1 MILENLKKIWQLLFI
16 IKEDDFDLILKFVEA
31 SLEILVILKSF
42 VKEVEQNEEKALNEI
57 KQKIIQ

>member
-16 IKEDDFDLILKFVEA
+16 IKEDDFDLILKFMEA